1 MNKMALFYQKHGLTP
16 LKKCD
21 FGDFQKILFFIVK
34 KIFFLYK
41 VIKYFFLT
49 KSKKKFLFYLEYY

>member
-1 MNKMALFYQKHGLTP
+1 MALFDQKNGLTP

-34 KIFFLYK
+34 KIFFFSTKLLSIFSRQNLK
-41 VIKYFFLT
+41 ESFF
-49 KSKKKFLFYLEYY
+49 SI

>member
-1 MNKMALFYQKHGLTP
+1 MNKMALFDQKHGLTP

-34 KIFFLYK
+34 R
-41 VIKYFFLT
+41 YFFSLQ
-49 KSKKKFLFYLEYY
+49 SY